1 MLLIVDLDS
10 EMVIRAHVG
19 RLLVHQLATDIAAEV
34 ARLAEDISGRGVE
47 SRSDQ
52 LVRASISV
60 PSNIAEG
67 CGRGTIP
74 EFRRFLAYA
83 RGSAQ
88 ELRAQLEVIRLVD
101 RNLDSRI
108 RRLESRVALV
118 IKMIGRLHDNP
129 PRST

>member
-1 MLLIVDLDS
+1 MLAIDDLDS
-10 EMVIRAHVG
+10 GMVIRAHVG

-34 ARLAEDISGRGVE
+34 ARLAEEINGPGVE

-60 PSNIAEG
+60 PSNIAEA

-74 EFRRFLAYA
+74 ELRRFLVYA

-88 ELRAQLEVIRLVD
+88 ELRTQLEVIRRLD
-101 RNLDSRI
+101 RNLETRI

-118 IKMIGRLHDNP
+118 IKMIGRFYDHP
-129 PRST
+129 PRNE